1 MRAPCDTDLMRRL
14 VSSVVVALGLVGTGL
29 AAFPAPALA
38 AGKKICTIQD
48 PKLDELSGLVATSSG
63 YITINDS
70 SESSSRRR
78 VFYLDGKCA
87 VTKSVQ
93 YTGAGPRDTEDLA
106 VSPDGKTLWIAD
118 TGDNPES
125 SERRSSVALW
135 TMPIGGGSRPVLHR
149 VSYPGGKQF
158 DAEALLIGANNTPI
172 IITKTAGKAELYSPT
187 AALKANNDTP
197 VPLKKVGE
205 VALPKTET
213 DNPFGAV
220 GRLTVTGAARSPDGS
235 RVVLRTYADA
245 FEYDVAGG
253 DVVKA
258 LTTGEPRATG
268 LDSDQF
274 GEAITY
280 SADGKT
286 FVTVSDLGSL
296 GDDVKNDM
304 LRYTPSQ
311 SKPKDTVAAE
321 VPGGTSGASGRSWTD
336 DLTIGD
342 ITYMVGALG
351 VLGAIMVGAGV
362 FGILRARRRAGGA
375 PQSLKGG
382 PRDDPSGPTLGRQP
396 VPGAAGVAAA
406 APIPADK
413 SFGYDEAS
421 WDRRPGGYDDG
432 YHSGRPDDDYQP
444 AGTTYG
450 SARPKSGGGGVYG
463 GSGGGGVYG
472 GGGGGGGNVYGGGGQ
487 GRAPQESPPIVGGT
501 YSSGGVYGRPQ
512 GGMYPP
518 DEGY

>member
-1 MRAPCDTDLMRRL
+1 MRRL

-29 AAFPAPALA
+29 AIFPAPALA
-38 AGKKICTIQD
+38 AGKKICTIED
-48 PKLDELSGLVATSSG
+48 SRLDELSGLVSTTRGG

-70 SESSSRRR
+70 TDSSSRKR

-87 VTKSVQ
+87 ITENVQ
-93 YTGAGPRDTEDLA
+93 YTGGGPRDTEDLA

-118 TGDNPES
+118 TGDNPDAS
-125 SERRSSVALW
+125 DRRSSVALW
-135 TMPIGGGSRPVLHR
+135 TMPIGGGSRPVIHR
-149 VSYPGGKQF
+149 VSYPGGKHF
-158 DAEALLIGANNTPI
+158 DAEALLVGAGNTPV
-172 IITKTAGKAELYSPT
+172 IITKTAGKAELYSPS
-187 AALKANNDTP
+187 AALKSNNDTP
-197 VPLKKVGE
+197 VPLKKVGD
-205 VALPKTET
+205 VTLPKTET

-245 FEYDVAGG
+245 FEYEVADG

-258 LTTGEPRATG
+258 LTTGEPRSTP
-268 LDSDQF
+268 LDTDQF
-274 GEAITY
+274 GEAIAY

-286 FVTVSDLGSL
+286 FVTVSDLGNL
-296 GDDVKNDM
+296 GDDATNDM

-311 SKPKDTVAAE
+311 TKAKEPVAAD
-321 VPGGTSGASGRSWTD
+321 VSGGSSGASGRSWTD

-342 ITYMVGALG
+342 ITYMVGAIG
-351 VLGAIMVGAGV
+351 VIGALMVGAGV
-362 FGILRARRRAGGA
+362 FGILRARRRAPGA
-375 PQSLKGG
+375 PPVLKGGLG
-382 PRDDPSGPTLGRQP
+382 PRDDPSGPTMGRQP
-396 VPGAAGVAAA
+396 VPGATGVAAA
-406 APIPADK
+406 AAVAAVDK
-413 SFGYDEAS
+413 GFGYDEAS

-432 YHSGRPDDDYQP
+432 YSSGRPDEDYQP

-450 SARPKSGGGGVYG
+450 SARPRS
-463 GSGGGGVYG
+463 GGVYG
-472 GGGGGGGNVYGGGGQ
+472 GGGGGGSVYGGGGQ
-487 GRAPQESPPIVGGT
+487 GRVPQESPPGAGGT

>member
-1 MRAPCDTDLMRRL
+1 MRRL

-48 PKLDELSGLVATSSG
+48 SKLDELSGLVTTSSG
-63 YITINDS
+63 YIAINDS
-70 SESSSRRR
+70 SESSNRKR
-78 VFYLDGKCA
+78 VFYLDGKCGI
-87 VTKSVQ
+87 TKNVQ
-93 YTGAGPRDTEDLA
+93 YTGNGPRDTEDLA
-106 VSPDGKTLWIAD
+106 VSPDAKTLWIAD
-118 TGDNPES
+118 TGDNPEA

-135 TMPIGGGSRPVLHR
+135 NMPIGGGSRPVLHR
-149 VSYPGGKQF
+149 VSYPGGKHF

-172 IITKTAGKAELYSPT
+172 IITKTAGKAELYSPS

-205 VALPKTET
+205 VTLPKTET
-213 DNPFGAV
+213 NNPFGAV

-258 LTTGEPRATG
+258 LTTGEPRATA

-286 FVTVSDLGSL
+286 FVTVSDLGNL
-296 GDDVKNDM
+296 GEDASNDM

-321 VPGGTSGASGRSWTD
+321 VQGGASGASERSWTD

-342 ITYMVGALG
+342 ITYMVGAIG
-351 VLGAIMVGAGV
+351 VVGAIMVGAGV
-362 FGILRARRRAGGA
+362 FGIMRARRRAPGA
-375 PQSLKGG
+375 PPALKGGLG
-382 PRDDPSGPTLGRQP
+382 PRDDPSGPTMGRQP
-396 VPGAAGVAAA
+396 VPGATGVAAA
-406 APIPADK
+406 APVDK

-450 SARPKSGGGGVYG
+450 SARPKSGGVYG
-463 GSGGGGVYG
+463 GGGGGSVY
-472 GGGGGGGNVYGGGGQ
+472 GGGGGGNVYGGQ
-487 GRAPQESPPIVGGT
+487 GRAPQESPPVVGGG

-518 DEGY
+518 DEPY

>member
-1 MRAPCDTDLMRRL
+1 MRAACDTDLMRRL

-29 AAFPAPALA
+29 AAFPVPAMA
-38 AGKKICTIQD
+38 AGKKVCTIED
-48 PKLDELSGLVATSSG
+48 AKLNELSGLVATSGG

-70 SESSSRRR
+70 TESSSRKR
-78 VFYLDGKCA
+78 VFYLDGKCEI
-87 VTKSVQ
+87 TKNVQ
-93 YTGAGPRDTEDLA
+93 YGGAGPRDTEDLA
-106 VSPDGKTLWIAD
+106 VSPDAKTLWIAD

-125 SERRSSVALW
+125 SSRRSSVALW
-135 TMPIGGGSRPVLHR
+135 NMPIGGGSRPVLHR
-149 VSYPGGKQF
+149 VSYPGGKHY

-172 IITKTAGKAELYSPT
+172 IITKTGGKAELYSPA
-187 AALKANNDTP
+187 AALKANNETP

-205 VALPKTET
+205 VTLPKTET
-213 DNPFGAV
+213 NNPFGSV

-258 LTTGEPRATG
+258 LTTGQPRATA

-286 FVTVSDLGSL
+286 FVTVSDLGAL
-296 GDDVKNDM
+296 GDDATNDM

-311 SKPKDTVAAE
+311 EKPKEPVAAQA
-321 VPGGTSGASGRSWTD
+321 GGGSGGASGRSWTD

-342 ITYMVGALG
+342 ITYMVGAVG
-351 VLGAIMVGAGV
+351 VIGALMVGAGI
-362 FGILRARRRAGGA
+362 FGILRARRRPSGG
-375 PQSLKGG
+375 PSSLKGE

-396 VPGAAGVAAA
+396 VPGVAAA
-406 APIPADK
+406 VPVDK
-413 SFGYDEAS
+413 SFGYDDAS
-421 WDRRPGGYDDG
+421 WDRRPGGYDGG
-432 YHSGRPDDDYQP
+432 YRSERPDDDYQP

-450 SARPKSGGGGVYG
+450 SARPKTGSTYGGAGGKGGSVYG
-463 GSGGGGVYG
+463 GSGGGG
-472 GGGGGGGNVYGGGGQ
+472 GNVYGAGGQ
-487 GRAPQESPPIVGGT
+487 GRAPQKSPPVSGNT

-512 GGMYPP
+512 GGGAVYPP